1 MSRRRSTSPSCIML
15 FTRLM
20 LPIDRS
26 ASPRCCFST
35 LISSETA
42 PFSSRVFFQASGSLS
57 VLENTNLGRAL
68 ILTLSSSVAD
78 AENWAS
84 AT

>member
-1 MSRRRSTSPSCIML
+1 MSPSCIML

-26 ASPRCCFST
+26 GSPLCCLSA
-35 LISSETA
+35 LISSATL
-42 PFSSRVFFQASGSLS
+42 PFNSRVFFQASGSLS
-57 VLENTNLGRAL
+57 VLENTNLVWEL